1 MNFINGKRLPL
12 FGAVYN
18 LPTALLGRI
27 GRRGTALFSEI
38 RCFFHECPFLLSSPL
53 YLFDISS

>member
-1 MNFINGKRLPL
+1 MNFINGKRLPF

-27 GRRGTALFSEI
+27 GRRGTALFQKSDV
-38 RCFFHECPFLLSSPL
+38 FFMNVLFALVAAV
-53 YLFDISS
+53 YL